1 MGVCLDKDKEIHV
14 DTKIFNPL
22 PIIEAEM
29 EKLEEVNEE
38 KIEIEVEDNEHL
50 ETEIDA

>member
-14 DTKIFNPL
+14 DTKNLNTL
-22 PIIEAEM
+22 PIIEP
-29 EKLEEVNEE
+29 EKEKIEEVKEE

>member
-14 DTKIFNPL
+14 DTKNLNPF
-22 PIIEAEM
+22 PIIEP
-29 EKLEEVNEE
+29 EKEKIEEIKEE
-38 KIEIEVEDNEHL
+38 KIEIEVDDNEHL